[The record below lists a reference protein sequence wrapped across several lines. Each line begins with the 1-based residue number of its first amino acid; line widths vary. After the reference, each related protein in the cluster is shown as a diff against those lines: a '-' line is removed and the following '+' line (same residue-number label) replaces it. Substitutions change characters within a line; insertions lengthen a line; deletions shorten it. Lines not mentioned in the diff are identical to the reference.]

1 MRFFLG
7 FLVYAAT
14 IGFLLVVGGGLWAY
28 HEFIKPGPARMA
40 PAYFTA
46 ERGMG
51 AQAIA
56 GQLHEQGLITQ
67 PLIFTAMLAIT
78 RQQDQL
84 KAGEYEIASG
94 QNMKQ
99 IMNQMVRGE
108 VLRRQV
114 TIPEGL
120 TSFEIVDI
128 IKGVPALSGD
138 VVPLPAEGSLLPQTY
153 DYQKDEARS
162 AVIARIQN
170 AMSKEYDTLCQKY
183 NCTQRPDF
191 ILKSQN
197 EIITLASLVEKET
210 GIASERARIAG
221 VFLNR
226 LKAGIPLQTDPS
238 VIYALTKG
246 RPENKGQGPLG
257 RRLLLKDL
265 EIDSPYNTYRYA
277 GLPPAPIANP
287 GALAIEAV
295 LNSEKHNFLYFVADG
310 SGGHVFAKT
319 LEEHNKN
326 VAEWRKVRKTLT
338 QTKSGAESPAPEPT
352 AD

>member
-7 FLVYAAT
+7 FLVYAMT
-14 IGFLLVVGGGLWAY
+14 IGFLLIVGGGVWAF
-28 HEFIKPGPARMA
+28 HEFTKPGPAHMA
-40 PAYFTA
+40 PAFFTA

-51 AQAIA
+51 AQSIA
-56 GQLHEQGLITQ
+56 QQLHAQGLINH
-67 PLIFTAMLAIT
+67 PLIFTAALAIT
-78 RQQDQL
+78 GQQNQL

-94 QNMKQ
+94 LSMKQ
-99 IMNQMVRGE
+99 IMDQIVRGDTF
-108 VLRRQV
+108 RRQI

-120 TSFEIVDI
+120 TSFEIVAI
-128 IKGVPALSGD
+128 IKSVPALSGD
-138 VVPLPAEGSLLPQTY
+138 VASLPAEGSLLPQTY

-162 AVIARIQN
+162 AIIERMKG
-170 AMSKEYDTLCQKY
+170 AMTKEYDTLCQKY
-183 NCTQRPDF
+183 NCTQRSDF
-191 ILKSQN
+191 ILKSKN
-197 EIITLASLVEKET
+197 DIMTLASLVEKET

-238 VIYALTKG
+238 VIYALTQGK
-246 RPENKGQGPLG
+246 PENKGQGPLG

-277 GLPPAPIANP
+277 GLPPGPIANP
-287 GALAIEAV
+287 GAAAIEAV
-295 LNSEKHNFLYFVADG
+295 LNPEQHDLLYFVADG

-326 VAEWRKVRKTLT
+326 VAQWRKIRKTLT
-338 QTKSGAESPAPEPT
+338 QTKSGAGSPASEPK